1 MESNATHDKSVLLS
15 FSFRCLTG
23 LRMTKKRSTGF
34 RFGAGIITVVVC
46 GTFTVRARAEAPSF
60 EFAALADDSPA
71 CVKILGNPTEAFEI
85 RKQLIRT
92 AKSELL
98 VSYYA
103 LVRDIKPM
111 YIIALLQEAAE
122 RGVKIRMILDDYNS
136 NLPKEMLRYL
146 KEHGVATKYYNPMK
160 LANLR
165 RIDRR
170 MHDKYIVVDR
180 SLVLVGGRN
189 LKDGYFNP
197 DLGAKKTFYD
207 LDALFLG
214 DPATQAAEY
223 FDRRWTDSPWVE
235 DTTLPKVN
243 DVDYI
248 DLTNTVAN
256 AYAEM
261 KAGGELS
268 ARKTVEDYA
277 IVACAK
283 ADFVANDPITRARDR
298 SVESAYIREIDHSTI
313 SVEIQ
318 NPYILPTREM
328 KQAIKRALK
337 RGVRVTMI
345 TNSLKSID
353 IGLTQSAY
361 LNLRPRLLK
370 WGVQIYEFIHTQTLH
385 SKIAIFDGRRVVVG
399 SFNLDPRSAKLNS
412 EDFVVTDDPLAV
424 GPVRAYFDQTTGLST
439 KIGLNGKPEGYDERH
454 PGTTFGQR
462 LLNVI
467 FRFTIAPIL
476 RGKL

>member
-1 MESNATHDKSVLLS
+1 MSLRSQRLLRLPI
-15 FSFRCLTG
+15 FLALAG
-23 LRMTKKRSTGF
+23 GISTAF
-34 RFGAGIITVVVC
+34 
-46 GTFTVRARAEAPSF
+46 AEAPSF
-60 EFAALADDSPA
+60 EAAALADETPA
-71 CVKILGNPTEAFEI
+71 CVKVVGDPIEAFEI

-103 LVRDIKPM
+103 LVNDIKPL
-111 YIIALLQEAAE
+111 YIIALLEEAAT

-136 NLPKEMLRYL
+136 NLSNEMLRYL
-146 KEHGVATKYYNPMK
+146 KEHGVATKYYNPMTLK
-160 LANLR
+160 NVT

-197 DLGAKKTFYD
+197 DIEARKTFYD

-214 DPATQAAEY
+214 DPATQAAAY
-223 FDRRWTDSPWVE
+223 FERRWSESPWVE
-235 DTTLPKVN
+235 DTTLPS
-243 DVDYI
+243 VDEEKYAK
-248 DLTNTVAN
+248 LTKAI
-256 AYAEM
+256 AGSYAEM
-261 KAGGELS
+261 RANGELS
-268 ARKTVEDYA
+268 IQKTIADYEV
-277 IVACAK
+277 VACAK
-283 ADFVANDPITRARDR
+283 ADFIANDPITRKRDR
-298 SVESAYIREIDHSTI
+298 SVERAYIAEIDNAKI

-318 NPYILPTREM
+318 NPYVVPTREM

-337 RGVRVTMI
+337 RGVKVTLI

-353 IGLTQSAY
+353 VGLTQSAY
-361 LNLRPRLLK
+361 LNFRPRLLK
-370 WGVQIYEFIHTQTLH
+370 WGATIYEFIHLQTLH

-399 SFNLDPRSAKLNS
+399 SFNLDVRSAKLNS

-424 GPVRAYFDQTTGLST
+424 GPVRAYFNHTTGLST
-439 KIGLNGKPEGYDERH
+439 RIGRNGKPEGYDVRH
-454 PGTTFGQR
+454 PGTSFGQR
-462 LLNVI
+462 LLNVL

-476 RGKL
+476 RSKL

>member
-1 MESNATHDKSVLLS
+1 MKKLMKD
-15 FSFRCLTG
+15 FS
-23 LRMTKKRSTGF
+23 
-34 RFGAGIITVVVC
+34 FGAGLFSLIAAGPFAVQ
-46 GTFTVRARAEAPSF
+46 ARAEAPSF
-60 EFAALADDSPA
+60 ELAAMADESPA
-71 CVKILGNPTEAFEI
+71 CVKIIGDATEAFEI

-103 LVRDIKPM
+103 LVREIKPM
-111 YIIALLQEAAE
+111 YIVALLQEAAE

-136 NLPKEMLRYL
+136 NLPNEMLRYL
-146 KEHGVATKYYNPMK
+146 KEHGVVTKYYNPMK
-160 LANLR
+160 LRNLG

-180 SLVLVGGRN
+180 KLVLVGGRN

-214 DPATQAAEY
+214 SPATQAAEY
-223 FDRRWTDSPWVE
+223 FERRWTESPWVE

-243 DVDYI
+243 EVDYR
-248 DLTNTVAN
+248 DLTNTISS

-261 KAGGELS
+261 REAGELS
-268 ARKTVEDYA
+268 VRKAVADYA

-283 ADFVANDPITRARDR
+283 ADFVATDPITRGRDR
-298 SVESAYIREIDHSTI
+298 SVEAAFIREIDAAKV

-318 NPYILPTREM
+318 NPYVLPTKEM

-337 RGVRVTMI
+337 RGVRVTII

-370 WGVQIYEFIHTQTLH
+370 WGAEIYEFIHSQTLH

-424 GPVRAYFDQTTGLST
+424 GPVRAYFNQTTGLST
-439 KIGLNGKPEGYDERH
+439 KIGRNGKPEGYDERH
-454 PGTTFGQR
+454 PGTSFGQR
-462 LLNVI
+462 LLNVL
-467 FRFTIAPIL
+467 FRFSIAPLL
-476 RGKL
+476 RSKL